1 VQFRIK
7 HLAYSWLYGGFNDFS
22 GTFTYD
28 TEDTSNSGVELTINT
43 ASLDSNHAER
53 DKHLRGKDFLDVER
67 YPQASFKS
75 TAYKETGFN
84 TSVLE
89 GELTLKGITKPVRIE
104 VQRIGNGPD
113 PWGGYRRG
121 FQGSTSFAL
130 KDFGIDYDLGPAA
143 RKVEMILSIEGVRRQ
158 GYDFATRNNPRDP
171 AMQPRAA
178 LMGLSFLAIVTLS
191 HASGLGR
198 PITIVIVNPGFDE
211 RMIEVVDNICREVV
225 ISATLA
231 AESSVRAHVCTRG
244 MDKGDVTI
252 RNTLTGAQQRH
263 ADIIGDARL
272 TAP

>member
-1 VQFRIK
+1 MKAFKIKTLPIAIWFLAVAAALPAVATAAVERYVIDTEGGHAFVQFRIK
-7 HLAYSWLYGGFNDFS
+7 HLAYSWLYGRFNDFS

-28 TEDTSNSGVELTINT
+28 TEDTSNSGIELTINT

-53 DKHLRGKDFLDVER
+53 DKHLRGKDFLEVDR

-130 KDFGIDYDLGPAA
+130 EDFGIDYDLGPAA
-143 RKVEMILSIEGVRRQ
+143 RNVEMILSIEGVRQ
-158 GYDFATRNNPRDP
+158 
-171 AMQPRAA
+171 
-178 LMGLSFLAIVTLS
+178 
-191 HASGLGR
+191 
-198 PITIVIVNPGFDE
+198 
-211 RMIEVVDNICREVV
+211 
-225 ISATLA
+225 
-231 AESSVRAHVCTRG
+231 
-244 MDKGDVTI
+244 
-252 RNTLTGAQQRH
+252 
-263 ADIIGDARL
+263 
-272 TAP
+272 